1 MIEVT
6 DVLFGGKIKIPVNRI
21 TAVESWG
28 VMGSE
33 RRTHIE
39 CGPFCYFAAEPEEEV
54 RRMIREA
61 GNAGSI

>member
-28 VMGSE
+28 M
-33 RRTHIE
+33 RTHIE
-39 CGPFCYFAAEPEEEV
+39 CGPFCYFVAEPEEEV
-54 RRMIREA
+54 RRMIEEA

>member
-28 VMGSE
+28 MGDK

-54 RRMIREA
+54 LRMIEEA